1 MSGTWEIK
9 KEEEKYVMESRFR
22 QGSGNVELITDY
34 KLWLYSEGLASQLEH
49 FKQDNDM
56 IYFFLFLKDH
66 FDCSVI
72 TELKRSMDT
81 FTRHLQ

>member
-1 MSGTWEIK
+1 
-9 KEEEKYVMESRFR
+9 MESRFR

-56 IYFFLFLKDH
+56 IYFFFI
-66 FDCSVI
+66 F
-72 TELKRSMDT
+72 KRSFWLFCDNWIKEK
-81 FTRHLQ
+81 HGHIY